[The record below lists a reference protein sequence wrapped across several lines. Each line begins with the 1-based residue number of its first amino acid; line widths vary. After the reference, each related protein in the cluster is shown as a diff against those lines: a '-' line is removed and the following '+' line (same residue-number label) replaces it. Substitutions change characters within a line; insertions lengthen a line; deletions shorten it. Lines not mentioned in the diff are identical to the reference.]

1 MHGPWPRRH
10 SCFSAGSLRSS
21 AALLPAARPVRPVL
35 VTLAVLSAGGAL
47 GLAFAEATGHQVDFD
62 IYRMGAGHLLGN
74 QLYEVRLSRAL
85 MGGGLGLRF
94 TYPPFAA
101 LLFLPFAWLPVRVGQ
116 LTWSALNIG
125 FLFALTA
132 LSIRAARPQWS
143 PRTACAV
150 AAIALFPVLRLDPNL
165 LTVDLG
171 QINFFVVLL
180 VVADLTC
187 VLRLGSRTIPRG
199 ALTGIAAAV
208 KLTPLIFIPFFLL
221 TRQFRA
227 ACTAAGTFLLC
238 SIAGFAVA
246 PHSSL
251 LYWSKEVFDDG
262 RSGNLLYISDQNLHS
277 ALQRMTGSPPALALV
292 GFLAVLIACGGLF
305 LAAWAY
311 RASSPML
318 GMLLCAATALII
330 SPISWVHH
338 YVWIGPALAW
348 LVLADDRP
356 RGGRWWALG
365 LAALFWAAP
374 VWWIPDTQSGYGGPL
389 VFLAGNSFFLSA
401 AAFLVLAA
409 MLLVSRRRHELSP
422 AVSVPAWEVTP
433 DHPG

>member
-1 MHGPWPRRH
+1 
-10 SCFSAGSLRSS
+10 
-21 AALLPAARPVRPVL
+21 
-35 VTLAVLSAGGAL
+35 VLSAGAAL
-47 GLAFAEATGHQVDFD
+47 VLAFAEATGQQIDFD
-62 IYRMGAGHLLGN
+62 IYRMGAGHLLGS
-74 QLYEVRLSRAL
+74 QLYQVRLPRSL

-101 LLFLPFAWLPVRVGQ
+101 LLFVPFSWLPVRIGQ
-116 LTWSALNIG
+116 LAWSALNIG

-143 PRTACAV
+143 RQTACGA

-171 QINFFVVLL
+171 QINFLIALL

-187 VLRLGSRTIPRG
+187 VLRLGSRSIPRG
-199 ALTGIAAAV
+199 VLTGIAAAV

-227 ACTAAGTFLLC
+227 ACAAAGTFAAC
-238 SIAGFAVA
+238 SLAGFAVS

-251 LYWSKEVFDDG
+251 LYWSKEIFDDG
-262 RSGNLLYISDQNLHS
+262 RSGNLLYASDQNLHS
-277 ALQRMTGSPPALALV
+277 ALQRMIGGPPAPALTAFLTALA
-292 GFLAVLIACGGLF
+292 ACGGLL

-318 GMLLCAATALII
+318 GMLLCAATGLIV

-338 YVWIGPALAW
+338 YVWIVPALAW
-348 LVLADDRP
+348 LALSEDGP

-365 LAALFWAAP
+365 LAALFLAAP

-401 AAFLVLAA
+401 AAFLVLATV
-409 MLLVSRRRHELSP
+409 LLAYRRRQGLSRSVP
-422 AVSVPAWEVTP
+422 VPAWQVTP
-433 DHPG
+433 DQG